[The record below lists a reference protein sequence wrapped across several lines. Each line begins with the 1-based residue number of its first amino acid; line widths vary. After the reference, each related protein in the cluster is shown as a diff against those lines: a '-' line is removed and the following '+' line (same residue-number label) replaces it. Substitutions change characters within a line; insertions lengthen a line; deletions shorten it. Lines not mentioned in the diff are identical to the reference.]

1 MFVMCLETFGKTLL
15 VLLAFR
21 TCSQETSHPLLKG
34 REGEREH
41 PELSPP
47 PGSQSSK
54 GDLRRASL
62 TKNEVR
68 PVYEVY
74 RPYGVVQDRAWR
86 PNRNAC
92 ETFTYYVCSRGTSEK
107 SEIYRYAENMCHEQ
121 PVISTTLGNELT
133 TGRDRMA
140 VGVRLIWLHPDE
152 ASIQAASINLLYF
165 CSLFS
170 CLGCDYASQFPHKT
184 GCCVHLTL
192 RGESTD
198 VLHSPR
204 GH

>member
-1 MFVMCLETFGKTLL
+1 VWHPVKCGALSLQGRRVDILPCRICAFMFVISLETFGKTLL

-107 SEIYRYAENMCHEQ
+107 SEIYTLKTCVTNNPWSLQLWAMNSQ
-121 PVISTTLGNELT
+121 PAVIGW
-133 TGRDRMA
+133 
-140 VGVRLIWLHPDE
+140 RL
-152 ASIQAASINLLYF
+152 ACA
-165 CSLFS
+165 
-170 CLGCDYASQFPHKT
+170 
-184 GCCVHLTL
+184 
-192 RGESTD
+192 
-198 VLHSPR
+198 
-204 GH
+204 